1 VDAKLEISL
10 PELPTAV
17 RVIAASELAASNEA
31 EKRGYARGSA
41 EGESRATGA
50 AVRRLDEAVAALVR
64 AREESDRA
72 VAEDSVKLALVIARE
87 LVRREVDA
95 GRHDIERIV
104 REALQVSGA
113 GRAECVVHLHA
124 EDLKR
129 LSGVAFRSAT
139 RLEADPEIARG
150 DVHVSTPRGI
160 VVRDLD
166 AALAS
171 VAERLKEDRE

>member
-1 VDAKLEISL
+1 MDTRLELNL
-10 PELPTAV
+10 PAAPIAV
-17 RVIAASELAASNEA
+17 RVVDASESAACAEA
-31 EKRGYARGSA
+31 EKRGLTRGLA
-41 EGESRATGA
+41 EGEARALMGA
-50 AVRRLDEAVAALVR
+50 VHRLDEAAVQLLR

-72 VAEDSVKLALVIARE
+72 VAEDSAKLALVIARE
-87 LVRREVDA
+87 IVRKEIDA
-95 GRHDIERIV
+95 GHYDIERIV
-104 REALQVSGA
+104 REALHVSGA

-139 RLEADPEIARG
+139 RLEADPEVSRG
-150 DVHVSTPRGI
+150 DVHVSTPRGV

-171 VAERLKEDRE
+171 VMERLKEDRE